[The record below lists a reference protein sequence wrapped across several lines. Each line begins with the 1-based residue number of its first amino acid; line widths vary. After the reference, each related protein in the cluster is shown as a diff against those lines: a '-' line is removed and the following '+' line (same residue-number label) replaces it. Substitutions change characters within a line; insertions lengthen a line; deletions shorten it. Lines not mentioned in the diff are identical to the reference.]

1 MPIYEYKCENCGE
14 RFEKLIYND
23 EKIECPKCG
32 SEKVRKLISLFTTS
46 GISSGSSCSSCSGG
60 SCSSCK

>member
-1 MPIYEYKCENCGE
+1 MPIYEYKCENCGKK
-14 RFEKLIYND
+14 FEKLIYSD

-32 SEKVRKLISLFTTS
+32 SEKVKKLISLFMTS

-60 SCSSCK
+60 SCNSCK